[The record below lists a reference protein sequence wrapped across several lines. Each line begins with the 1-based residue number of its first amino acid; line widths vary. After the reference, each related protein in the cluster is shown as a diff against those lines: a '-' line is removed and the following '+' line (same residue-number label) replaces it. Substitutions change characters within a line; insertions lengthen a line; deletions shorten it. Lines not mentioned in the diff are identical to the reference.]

1 MTEVGWHDVD
11 GSTAALL
18 EQCGYVV
25 LPRDTAPITVEQ
37 APDGR
42 WQIGLDADAPGI
54 SIGGSHVVTRV
65 ATVPRLME
73 FLCEELPQQAD
84 EAIRTALPAPTLD
97 TFEGAMVGIAIVR

>member
-1 MTEVGWHDVD
+1 
-11 GSTAALL
+11 
-18 EQCGYVV
+18 
-25 LPRDTAPITVEQ
+25 VEQ
-37 APDGR
+37 APDGH

-54 SIGGSHVVTRV
+54 SIDGSHAVTRV

-84 EAIRTALPAPTLD
+84 EAIRTAPAPTLD